1 MDWKSLIAEIQ
12 RHGYTQPQIAAVCG
26 CGQAT
31 ISDLALGNTKE
42 PRHSLGEAL
51 RRLRDEAGAVDA
63 PLPPQW
69 DGKERRTPERKA
81 A

>member
-51 RRLRDEAGAVDA
+51 RRLRDQAVAADDRAAIGWNGKTERRMNKAGA
-63 PLPPQW
+63 
-69 DGKERRTPERKA
+69 
-81 A
+81 